1 MDLKDFLAILDQTF
15 THSPIGICLLDR
27 NLVIRW
33 VSPSYCGYLGLEA
46 QNLVGRHQ
54 PELIETL
61 IAPLFEDPDRFRS
74 LVAISY
80 QRRRGTFSC
89 HILPNGCREERWLE
103 RHLYPIEKGPLAGGL
118 IEYYSDITSLKLA
131 EATLRERD
139 HQLQDLFDNVND
151 LIQSVDAQG
160 RFVFVNRRWQEVL
173 GYSDEDLEH
182 LTIFDIIDP
191 QEKDHCLSLFQDLKL
206 QGPPSLQIETTF
218 KTKTGHL
225 VTVEGN
231 ITVRRD
237 EGGNFL
243 YTRGIFRDVSE
254 KRRLEHQLRQA
265 QKMEAVGTLA
275 GGIAHDFNNILTG
288 IIGHLEL
295 AMLRLPKDSPVTK
308 DLETIRGQAERAAG
322 LVRQL
327 LAFSRRRML
336 EFETLDLNQIV
347 REMAGMLSR
356 IIGET
361 ISLQLDLAP
370 NLPPIYADRSAI
382 EQIILNLCVNARD
395 AMPQGGVLT
404 LKTRAVTDPLRKGPE
419 RIFLEISDTG
429 TGMEKEV
436 LERIFEPFFTTKDP
450 GKGTGLGLSMVYGL
464 VEQHRGTIQV
474 RSEPGR
480 GSTFTILLPVSSEVA
495 LSRAQISYAKPRLEQ
510 LRGQGRVLV
519 VEDEAA
525 LRTLIREALT
535 EKGYEV
541 ILAHSGKEALEYL
554 SRERVDL
561 IVSDVVMPE
570 IGGRRL
576 YEILRSR
583 GDQTPFLF
591 ISGYS
596 LSQLDSQ
603 FLGRED
609 IIFLAKPFSLQTFL
623 TLVKEILEGL

>member
-1 MDLKDFLAILDQTF
+1 
-15 THSPIGICLLDR
+15 
-27 NLVIRW
+27 
-33 VSPSYCGYLGLEA
+33 
-46 QNLVGRHQ
+46 
-54 PELIETL
+54 
-61 IAPLFEDPDRFRS
+61 
-74 LVAISY
+74 
-80 QRRRGTFSC
+80 
-89 HILPNGCREERWLE
+89 
-103 RHLYPIEKGPLAGGL
+103 
-118 IEYYSDITSLKLA
+118 
-131 EATLRERD
+131 
-139 HQLQDLFDNVND
+139 
-151 LIQSVDAQG
+151 
-160 RFVFVNRRWQEVL
+160 
-173 GYSDEDLEH
+173 
-182 LTIFDIIDP
+182 
-191 QEKDHCLSLFQDLKL
+191 
-206 QGPPSLQIETTF
+206 
-218 KTKTGHL
+218 
-225 VTVEGN
+225 TVEGN

-336 EFETLDLNQIV
+336 EFETLDLNQVV